1 MSGFREER
9 SIQDVLRDQIRK
21 GEYADEGGSGG
32 GLGGS
37 GGGGGGSGDSEDEG
51 LDGLLDEIQQV
62 VLATLAF
69 IFLVKK
75 LQDVFLYLF

>member
-1 MSGFREER
+1 MRGFREER
-9 SIQDVLRDQIRK
+9 SVQDVLRDQIRK

-32 GLGGS
+32 GS
-37 GGGGGGSGDSEDEG
+37 GGGGGAGGGGSGDSEDEE

-69 IFLVKK
+69 IFLVKN
-75 LQDVFLYLF
+75 FT